1 MQGDAP
7 DATNAQEPRRASVRV
22 SCGCRPPA
30 VLPASPRWTGILID
44 QIDRDQIDRDQ
55 IDRDQI
61 DGGQIDGDQ
70 IIHTFD
76 MSGTFS
82 TNESNLMTRY
92 LSTGAY
98 FDIGTGW
105 DGHEV
110 PYEHVVAV
118 TIWVHNV
125 FDYINLFE
133 NGVNLRKLYEKD
145 KLYEEN

>member
-44 QIDRDQIDRDQ
+44 QIDRDQI
-55 IDRDQI
+55 
-61 DGGQIDGDQ
+61 
-70 IIHTFD
+70 IHTFD
-76 MSGTFS
+76 MSETFP
-82 TNESNLMTRY
+82 TDERGLMTSY

-105 DGHEV
+105 DGREV
-110 PYEHVVAV
+110 PYEHVVDV

-133 NGVNLRKLYEKD
+133 NGVDLRKLYEED

>member
-1 MQGDAP
+1 MRGDAP
-7 DATNAQEPRRASVRV
+7 DATNAQKPRRTPVRV
-22 SCGCRPPA
+22 SCGCGPPA

-44 QIDRDQIDRDQ
+44 
-55 IDRDQI
+55 
-61 DGGQIDGDQ
+61 QIDGDQ

-82 TNESNLMTRY
+82 TNESDLMTRY

-105 DGHEV
+105 DGNEV